1 MRIRAYIVDDELLAR
16 DRIRALL
23 EKHPDVDVCGESNDG
38 NSAVAAIRVFLDVQM
53 PGLDGFDVLRN
64 LTGAA
69 ATPIIIFVTAYD
81 RYAVEAFTALQW

>member
-23 EKHPDVDVCGESNDG
+23 EKHHDVDVCGESNDG
-38 NSAVAAIRVFLDVQM
+38 NSTVATIRVFLDVQM

>member
-38 NSAVAAIRVFLDVQM
+38 ISAVETIRVFLDVQM